1 MAGGAVSNGL
11 SSMKGIFSD
20 GAAEKAILY
29 IYLTDISK
37 PKTPEDTKA
46 DTIEVKKWEKSLMKK
61 TKDTISATDAVKGAA
76 SGIASFFTPG
86 SKNQQ
91 TVGSIDKDNDKF
103 LKFEFQYNPATLRL
117 YSVNGKVQEKNNM
130 SSSEQLHIMKFQG
143 KSKLSFDI
151 IFDDCDNM
159 NAFMFN
165 EVSNFNLT
173 GAANKVKSL
182 VQNGGNTHSVR
193 KRMDAIMSLL
203 STPSTQ
209 QVVFF
214 WSRMVFRGTITS
226 VSNRFTMF
234 NPEGNPIRGQMHI
247 EITQDKKYKDKLYDE
262 QYWTRAFNECFKE
275 PDGGMGI
282 DGVAGVAG
290 GSGYGTTIMD
300 NPFINI

>member
-11 SSMKGIFSD
+11 DSAKGMFSD

-46 DTIEVKKWEKSLMKK
+46 DTIEIKKFEKTLMKK
-61 TKDTISATDAVKGAA
+61 TKDTISATDAIKGAA
-76 SGIASFFTPG
+76 SGIASLFT
-86 SKNQQ
+86 SSSSNLQ
-91 TVGSIDKDNDKF
+91 TVGVQDSDNNQF

-117 YSVNGKVQEKNNM
+117 SSVNGKVQERNNM
-130 SSSEQLHIMKFQG
+130 ASSEQLHIMKFQG
-143 KSKLSFDI
+143 KSKLSFDV

-165 EVSNFNLT
+165 EVANLNLT
-173 GAANKVKSL
+173 GAAKTAANMVM
-182 VQNGGNTHSVR
+182 NGGVTHSVR
-193 KRMDAIMSLL
+193 KKMDAVMSLL
-203 STPSTQ
+203 STPATQ

-214 WSRMVFRGTITS
+214 WSRMVFRGTVTS
-226 VSNRFTMF
+226 VSNKYTMF
-234 NPEGNPIRGQMHI
+234 NPAGNPIRGQMHI

-275 PDGGMGI
+275 PAGGMGI

-290 GSGYGTTIMD
+290 ASGYGTTIMD